1 MFDYADE
8 SLNAGLDALIADINQ
23 SVKRGQQ
30 LGGIM
35 DALFNGR
42 QVNGRQASPA
52 RAASSSQPEIGVT
65 CSVDRVTPGQ
75 DCEIATYPAAT
86 LCPACG
92 RVKPDRCSLCSDYKR
107 EEQYYR
113 TYDPNPSGE

>member
-1 MFDYADE
+1 MFDYFEAIENLRRSDQRTARLADE

-42 QVNGRQASPA
+42 QASPA
-52 RAASSSQPEIGVT
+52 RAAS
-65 CSVDRVTPGQ
+65 
-75 DCEIATYPAAT
+75 
-86 LCPACG
+86 CPACG